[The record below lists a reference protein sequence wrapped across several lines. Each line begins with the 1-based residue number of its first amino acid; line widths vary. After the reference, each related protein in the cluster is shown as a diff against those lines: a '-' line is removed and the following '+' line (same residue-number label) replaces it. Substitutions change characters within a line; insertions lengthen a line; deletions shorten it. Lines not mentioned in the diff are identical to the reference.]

1 MDNFGQRLKKLRKSK
16 GLTQT
21 DLANI
26 LHLSDKSSISRYE
39 RNHNNPPIDV
49 IKKMSEVLDVSVNYL
64 LKGIE
69 NESNSKLQNINE
81 NEMIKIPVIGEIRG
95 GQPILTNENIID
107 YEYIHQGELVVG
119 NEYFYLQVKGDSM
132 INARIFEKD
141 RVLIKKQDFIENDGD
156 IMAVRVN
163 GDEATLK
170 RVYRQKNGLLLQ
182 AENPNYAPMFYPIED
197 IENGY
202 VGIIGK
208 AIEVK
213 IKL

>member
-1 MDNFGQRLKKLRKSK
+1 
-16 GLTQT
+16 
-21 DLANI
+21 
-26 LHLSDKSSISRYE
+26 
-39 RNHNNPPIDV
+39 
-49 IKKMSEVLDVSVNYL
+49 
-64 LKGIE
+64 
-69 NESNSKLQNINE
+69 
-81 NEMIKIPVIGEIRG
+81 
-95 GQPILTNENIID
+95 
-107 YEYIHQGELVVG
+107 
-119 NEYFYLQVKGDSM
+119 M

-182 AENPNYAPMFYPIED
+182 PENPNYAPMFYPIED